1 MENGIIG
8 QLHEETKLLIQ
19 QCVTGDD
26 YIKIFYALENL
37 RKIRD
42 DDFKA
47 KIKSFKWEMF
57 KPTHRM
63 IELAMEDLY
72 RKAARTAHSKPE
84 LIKPLRD
91 FFLYPYKNSRARYD
105 LIAALH
111 DQESIELVFKT
122 VDDQFKLDIDDDDID
137 KLCFYGL
144 VEIAEV
150 AGLKERVLKLVRN
163 GFKRAIKIKEDDM
176 VNDTIL
182 NLLGQLCVM
191 LNDKEASPALYR
203 AFKFAADEN
212 QDYEMNTVASRL
224 AIYLTA
230 LDYGGSVKDIKHY
243 IDYFMDS
250 YEDEEFV
257 VRACYAHWW
266 FKKETNEALAFLNNP
281 DKKKSLG
288 LVAALLADLDEK
300 RAITILESRL
310 NDLANPVT
318 KEVFK
323 EAISR
328 LKSQKEIPT
337 NQERMIWMFGF
348 ISETQIALGDETDNI
363 FIQRANAAT
372 LQDHGRVYEV
382 DDATKSDM

>member
-19 QCVTGDD
+19 QCITGDD

-37 RKIRD
+37 RKTRD

-72 RKAARTAHSKPE
+72 RKAARTARSKPE

-91 FFLYPYKNSRARYD
+91 FFLCPYTDSRARYD

-122 VDDQFKLDIDDDDID
+122 VDDQFKLDIDDDID
-137 KLCFYGL
+137 KLSFYGL

-176 VNDTIL
+176 VNDTIF

-191 LNDKEASPALYR
+191 LNDKEASPALYK

-230 LDYGGSVKDIKHY
+230 LNYSGSVKGIKDY

-257 VRACYAHWW
+257 IRACYAYWW
-266 FKKETNEALAFLNNP
+266 FKKETNEALAFLNNSE
-281 DKKKSLG
+281 KKKSLG

-300 RAITILESRL
+300 RAIPILESRL
-310 NDLANPVT
+310 KDLSNPVT

-323 EAISR
+323 DAIGR

-337 NQERMIWMFGF
+337 NQERMIWLFGF
-348 ISETQIALGDETDNI
+348 ISQTQIALGDETDNI
-363 FIQRANAAT
+363 FIQRANFVT
-372 LQDHGRVYEV
+372 QQNHGMVYEV

>member
-1 MENGIIG
+1 MENKIIG

-26 YIKIFYALENL
+26 YNKIFYALENL
-37 RKIRD
+37 RKTRSN
-42 DDFKA
+42 DFRA
-47 KIKSFKWEMF
+47 KIKSFKWQMF
-57 KPTHRM
+57 EPTSRM
-63 IELAMEDLY
+63 INLAMEDAY
-72 RKAARTAHSKPE
+72 RKAALAARSKPE
-84 LIKPLRD
+84 LITSLRD
-91 FFLYPYKNSRARYD
+91 FFLFPYKNSRARYD

-122 VDDQFKLDIDDDDID
+122 VDDQFKLDIDDDID
-137 KLCFYGL
+137 KLSFYGL

-176 VNDTIL
+176 VNDTIF

-191 LNDKEASPALYR
+191 LNDKEASPALYK

-212 QDYEMNTVASRL
+212 QDYAMNTVASRL

-230 LDYGGSVKDIKHY
+230 LDYSGSVKDIKDY
-243 IDYFMDS
+243 IDYFMHS

-257 VRACYAHWW
+257 IRACYAYWW
-266 FKKETNEALAFLNNP
+266 FKKETNEALTFLNNP
-281 DKKKSLG
+281 EKKKSLG

-300 RAITILESRL
+300 RAIPILESRL
-310 NDLANPVT
+310 KDLSNPVT

-323 EAISR
+323 EAITR
-328 LKSQKEIPT
+328 LKSQNQIPT
-337 NQERMIWMFGF
+337 NQERMIWLFGF
-348 ISETQIALGDETDNI
+348 ISQTQIALGDETDNI
-363 FIQRANAAT
+363 FIQRANFVT
-372 LQDHGRVYEV
+372 QQNHGMVYEV